1 MSNDARKPPPW
12 LEQALHD
19 PGSVFAT
26 PEEVVDHPD
35 LTLEEKAR
43 VLRSWEYDV
52 AEIAVAEEEGMRG
65 PEGEQL
71 QRILLALAKLVAGR
85 SSEFVAPTKQH
96 GLF

>member
-1 MSNDARKPPPW
+1 MSDDARKPPAW
-12 LEQALHD
+12 LAQALLD
-19 PGSVFAT
+19 PGSVFAN

-35 LTLEEKAR
+35 LTQEEKTR
-43 VLRSWEYDV
+43 VLRSWEYDA

-65 PEGEQL
+65 PEGDQL

-85 SSEFVAPTKQH
+85 TSEFVAPMKQH